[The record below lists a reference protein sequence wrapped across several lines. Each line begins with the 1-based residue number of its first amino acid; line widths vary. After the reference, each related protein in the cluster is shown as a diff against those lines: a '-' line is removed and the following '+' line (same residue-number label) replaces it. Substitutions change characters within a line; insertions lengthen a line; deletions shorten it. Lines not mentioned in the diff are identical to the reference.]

1 MITRSRSSRR
11 EGAPAWTITFADMMA
26 LLLCFFILL
35 QMFSELKRDREYQR
49 VANAVK
55 TAFGFTGQVGIL
67 PTDDVP
73 LQSMIQ
79 ALDTVTARRDEVEP
93 NRSHVK
99 DQGPS
104 GPQTRVQSVPAGLQF
119 TLGGPAMFGPGSASL
134 TPGGQQAVIE
144 LAPLLAGRR
153 NRIVVRGHAANK
165 YLSPNSPWQNLD
177 ELSFHRAMA
186 VRAILVD
193 EGIEDRF
200 FRLEAV
206 GTREPINARAYRE
219 SELADHRRVD
229 IVLTEDLLEPA
240 METAMESTAD
250 RIALQETIR

>member
-1 MITRSRSSRR
+1 MIPIRR
-11 EGAPAWTITFADMMA
+11 NNKEGSPAWIITFADMMA

-55 TAFGFTGQVGIL
+55 TAFGFTGKIGVL

-79 ALDTVTARRDEVEP
+79 SLEEVTARRDELEI
-93 NRSHVK
+93 NRSHSE
-99 DQGPS
+99 DQGPK
-104 GPQTRVQSVPAGLQF
+104 GLQARVLTVPAGLQF
-119 TLGGPAMFGPGSASL
+119 TLGGPAMFEAGSAQL
-134 TPGGQQAVIE
+134 TDTGRHAVVD

-165 YLSPNSPWQNLD
+165 YLSPSSPWGSLD

-186 VRAILVD
+186 VREILM
-193 EGIEDRF
+193 ETGIDDRL
-200 FRLEAV
+200 FRIEAV
-206 GTREPINARAYRE
+206 GSREPLNPRAYLE
-219 SELADHRRVD
+219 SEMAEHRRVD
-229 IVLTEDLLEPA
+229 IVLTEDLLEPTGPVR
-240 METAMESTAD
+240 TALITESASP
-250 RIALQETIR
+250 

>member
-1 MITRSRSSRR
+1 MIPSRR
-11 EGAPAWTITFADMMA
+11 NNKEGSPAWIITFADMMA

-55 TAFGFTGQVGIL
+55 TAFGFTGKIGVL

-79 ALDTVTARRDEVEP
+79 SLDEVTARRDELKI
-93 NRSHVK
+93 NRSHSQ
-99 DQGPS
+99 DEGPE
-104 GPQTRVQSVPAGLQF
+104 GLQARVLTVPTGLQF
-119 TLGGPAMFGPGSASL
+119 TLGGPAMFQAGSAEL
-134 TPGGQQAVIE
+134 TQTGRSAVAD

-153 NRIVVRGHAANK
+153 NRIAIRGHTANK
-165 YLSPNSPWQNLD
+165 YLSPSAPWKSLD

-186 VRAILVD
+186 VREILVNT
-193 EGIEDRF
+193 GIDDRLL
-200 FRLEAV
+200 RLEAV
-206 GTREPINARAYRE
+206 GAREPVNARAYLE
-219 SELADHRRVD
+219 SEMAEHRRVD

-240 METAMESTAD
+240 GPVKTAWMSNPA
-250 RIALQETIR
+250 AP

>member
-1 MITRSRSSRR
+1 MISRTRTSRR
-11 EGAPAWTITFADMMA
+11 EGAPAWVITFADMMA

-55 TAFGFTGQVGIL
+55 AAFGFTGQVGIL
-67 PTDDVP
+67 PTEDVP

-79 ALDTVTARRDEVEP
+79 ALDTVTARWDEIEP

-99 DQGPS
+99 DAGPT
-104 GPQTRVQSVPAGLQF
+104 GPQARVLNVPAGLQF
-119 TLGGPAMFGPGSASL
+119 TLGGPAMFTPGSATL
-134 TPGGQQAVIE
+134 TSEGLRAVAE
-144 LAPLLAGRR
+144 LGPLLAGRR

-165 YLSPNSPWQNLD
+165 YLSPTSPWQSLD

-186 VRAILVD
+186 VRSVLVD
-193 EGIEDRF
+193 EGIDDRLL
-200 FRLEAV
+200 RLEAV
-206 GTREPINARAYRE
+206 GAREPINPRAYRE
-219 SELADHRRVD
+219 AELADHRRVD

-240 METAMESTAD
+240 TDSVATRMARQGTP
-250 RIALQETIR
+250 

>member
-1 MITRSRSSRR
+1 MIPGRR
-11 EGAPAWTITFADMMA
+11 NNKEGSPAWIITFADMMA

-55 TAFGFTGQVGIL
+55 TAFGFTGKIGVL

-79 ALDTVTARRDEVEP
+79 SLDEVTARRDELEM
-93 NRSHVK
+93 NRSHSE
-99 DQGPS
+99 DQGPK
-104 GPQTRVQSVPAGLQF
+104 GLQARVLTVPAGLQF
-119 TLGGPAMFGPGSASL
+119 TLGGPAMFQSGSALL
-134 TPGGQQAVIE
+134 TEAGHQAVVD

-165 YLSPNSPWQNLD
+165 YLSPASPWKNLD

-186 VRAILVD
+186 VRAALMD
-193 EGIEDRF
+193 AGIDDRL

-206 GTREPINARAYRE
+206 GSREPLNPRAYLE
-219 SELADHRRVD
+219 SEMAEHRRVD

-240 METAMESTAD
+240 RPVRTARATDPASP
-250 RIALQETIR
+250 

>member
-1 MITRSRSSRR
+1 MISERRPKR
-11 EGAPAWTITFADMMA
+11 EGAPAWIITFADMMA

-55 TAFGFTGQVGIL
+55 TAFGFTGKIGVL

-79 ALDTVTARRDEVEP
+79 SLDEVTAQRDEIEI
-93 NRSHVK
+93 NRSHAD
-99 DQGPS
+99 DQGPK
-104 GPQTRVQSVPAGLQF
+104 GLQARVLAVPAGLQF
-119 TLGGPAMFGPGSASL
+119 TLGGPAMFQAGSALL
-134 TPGGQQAVIE
+134 TKGGNDAVRD

-153 NRIVVRGHAANK
+153 NKVIIRGHAANK
-165 YLSPNSPWQNLD
+165 YLSPTSVWKSLD

-186 VRAILVD
+186 VRDILMKA
-193 EGIEDRF
+193 GIDDRR

-206 GTREPINARAYRE
+206 GAREPINPRAYLE
-219 SELADHRRVD
+219 SEMANHRRVD
-229 IVLTEDLLEPA
+229 IVLTEDLLDPTGHVQ
-240 METAMESTAD
+240 TALMSDTD
-250 RIALQETIR
+250 TP

>member
-1 MITRSRSSRR
+1 MIPRKRTTRQ

-55 TAFGFTGQVGIL
+55 AAFGFTGQVGIL

-93 NRSHVK
+93 NRSHVQ
-99 DQGPS
+99 DEGPS
-104 GPQTRVQSVPAGLQF
+104 GPQAKVRSVPAGLQF
-119 TLGGPAMFGPGSASL
+119 TLGGPAMFGPGSADL
-134 TPGGQQAVIE
+134 TAEGRQAVKE
-144 LAPLLAGRR
+144 LVPLLAGRR

-165 YLSPNSPWQNLD
+165 YLSPSAPWKSLD

-186 VRAILVD
+186 VRAILV
-193 EGIEDRF
+193 ENGLEDRL
-200 FRLEAV
+200 FRMEAV
-206 GTREPINARAYRE
+206 GAREPINPRAYRE
-219 SELADHRRVD
+219 AELADHRRVD

-240 METAMESTAD
+240 GESTVD
-250 RIALQETIR
+250 RMVYQTIDH